1 MKQCPECNRYY
12 PDYTSACKC
21 GYQFPVSEKAE
32 SESEAPDGSV
42 ILSLCS
48 AIVVVGILT
57 SIGSAIYLATQ
68 HHPIIAVVT
77 GAVGCVYQAGLFI
90 VFTEVNRII
99 GERRI
104 EQHQNAAQSPAAG
117 APDEA

>member
-12 PDYTSACKC
+12 PHYTSACKC

-48 AIVVVGILT
+48 AIIVVGILT
-57 SIGSAIYLATQ
+57 SIGSAIYLVTQ
-68 HHPIIAVVT
+68 NHPIIAVVT
-77 GAVGCVYQAGLFI
+77 GVVGCVYQAGLFI
-90 VFTEVNRII
+90 VFAEVNQII
-99 GERRI
+99 GERKKA
-104 EQHQNAAQSPAAG
+104 QQQNPELSPAAV
-117 APDEA
+117 ASDEA